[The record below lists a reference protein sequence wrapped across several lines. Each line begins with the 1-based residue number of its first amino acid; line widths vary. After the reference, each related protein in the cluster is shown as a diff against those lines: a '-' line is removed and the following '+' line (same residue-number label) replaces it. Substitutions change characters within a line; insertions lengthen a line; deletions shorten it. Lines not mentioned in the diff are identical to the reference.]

1 MKSRAVEGQ
10 ASMLPSLETEFHRMR
25 KVQGMSW
32 EGQLCVFLGEPKPLI
47 LKQFLN
53 NNGVLPFNS
62 DF

>member
-25 KVQGMSW
+25 KVQDMSW
-32 EGQLCVFLGEPKPLI
+32 EGQLCVFLGELKPLI

>member
-1 MKSRAVEGQ
+1 
-10 ASMLPSLETEFHRMR
+10 MLPSLETEFHRMR
-25 KVQGMSW
+25 KVQDMSW
-32 EGQLCVFLGEPKPLI
+32 EGQLCVFLGELKPLI